1 MWNGMHGNANFET
14 FFSRQF
20 ITSGNFFRDK
30 LSSFLISIDTRNA
43 VYRFMW
49 VIFTCIAIYGKCKS
63 RIRIFFVSRS
73 AEVRLRHKFTD
84 WLQFPV

>member
-20 ITSGNFFRDK
+20 KTSGIFFRDK

-49 VIFTCIAIYGKCKS
+49 VIFNVLINSHLGV
-63 RIRIFFVSRS
+63 RMFVFYLNSS
-73 AEVRLRHKFTD
+73 
-84 WLQFPV
+84 QN